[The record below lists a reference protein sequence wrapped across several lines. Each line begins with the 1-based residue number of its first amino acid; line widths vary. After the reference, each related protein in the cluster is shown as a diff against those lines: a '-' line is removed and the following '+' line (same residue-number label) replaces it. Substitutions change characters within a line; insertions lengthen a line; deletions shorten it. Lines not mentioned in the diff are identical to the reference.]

1 MLEIYIIYIS
11 MFFAT
16 VTEMIEIAIDKM
28 IRADCERRKD
38 ASANTNPKGRRIEI
52 VTSDT
57 KDVR

>member
-1 MLEIYIIYIS
+1 MF
-11 MFFAT
+11 FFAT

-38 ASANTNPKGRRIEI
+38 ANTNPKGRRIEI
-52 VTSDT
+52 VMSDT